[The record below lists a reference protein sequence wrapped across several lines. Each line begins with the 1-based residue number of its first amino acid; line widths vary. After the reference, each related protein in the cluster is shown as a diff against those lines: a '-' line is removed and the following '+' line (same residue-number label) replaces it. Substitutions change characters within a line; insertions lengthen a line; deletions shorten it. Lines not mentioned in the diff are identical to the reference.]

1 MAVTNV
7 IPNASFPIAFLLL
20 LLVTVPTTL
29 VRSQFNEPPGQRRE
43 QTYRVLEFEVSNVNQ
58 HYPGDLRYYC
68 TFRGKWSEER
78 HPRDFPT
85 AAYRSFSAPVMISHS
100 KGFRM
105 WTGTETVTAGVEYLA
120 EEGFPTIMY
129 NEFDNGGFETLMMTV
144 GERMFNTTG
153 SQHLPPINVTYSH
166 PWLSAMSKITP
177 SPDWFVGFSDLRT
190 ISYDTE
196 TYYNRIVIQ
205 SYVWDAGTDDGQTYL
220 AFDRDLDP
228 QVPCMRFCVPAHWG
242 GGGEGTQDSN
252 IVHHPMGNSK
262 QCPDLAKGRTPI
274 PYGGQFLDYT
284 HSYIPYPAEFECVLR
299 VGDGEIYAGN
309 EFNESQIR
317 PPLYVPRPDDDFL
330 MGISPY
336 DSPAYEDLVASLEEG
351 DMPEEE
357 EDTWNK
363 NILWLLI
370 LPFGFFLFMCLLIIW
385 YFLCYRRRREE
396 GEKSILAD
404 DEDGEDAFLDEG
416 SFYGDEEM
424 EQPGS
429 NYSLDPTLESQ
440 IDEDGNIIDDDDDDS
455 NDAAESVDEDY
466 EAYLMSQ
473 SEQEQEQYPYFDY
486 DEDSRR

>member
-1 MAVTNV
+1 
-7 IPNASFPIAFLLL
+7 
-20 LLVTVPTTL
+20 
-29 VRSQFNEPPGQRRE
+29 
-43 QTYRVLEFEVSNVNQ
+43 
-58 HYPGDLRYYC
+58 
-68 TFRGKWSEER
+68 
-78 HPRDFPT
+78 
-85 AAYRSFSAPVMISHS
+85 
-100 KGFRM
+100 
-105 WTGTETVTAGVEYLA
+105 
-120 EEGFPTIMY
+120 
-129 NEFDNGGFETLMMTV
+129 
-144 GERMFNTTG
+144 
-153 SQHLPPINVTYSH
+153 
-166 PWLSAMSKITP
+166 
-177 SPDWFVGFSDLRT
+177 
-190 ISYDTE
+190 
-196 TYYNRIVIQ
+196 
-205 SYVWDAGTDDGQTYL
+205 
-220 AFDRDLDP
+220 
-228 QVPCMRFCVPAHWG
+228 
-242 GGGEGTQDSN
+242 
-252 IVHHPMGNSK
+252 MGNSK
-262 QCPDLAKGRTPI
+262 QCPDHAKGRTPI

-440 IDEDGNIIDDDDDDS
+440 IDEDGNIIDDDDDD
-455 NDAAESVDEDY
+455 DEIGR
-466 EAYLMSQ
+466 AHV
-473 SEQEQEQYPYFDY
+473 
-486 DEDSRR
+486 

>member
-1 MAVTNV
+1 
-7 IPNASFPIAFLLL
+7 
-20 LLVTVPTTL
+20 
-29 VRSQFNEPPGQRRE
+29 
-43 QTYRVLEFEVSNVNQ
+43 
-58 HYPGDLRYYC
+58 
-68 TFRGKWSEER
+68 
-78 HPRDFPT
+78 
-85 AAYRSFSAPVMISHS
+85 
-100 KGFRM
+100 
-105 WTGTETVTAGVEYLA
+105 
-120 EEGFPTIMY
+120 
-129 NEFDNGGFETLMMTV
+129 
-144 GERMFNTTG
+144 
-153 SQHLPPINVTYSH
+153 
-166 PWLSAMSKITP
+166 
-177 SPDWFVGFSDLRT
+177 
-190 ISYDTE
+190 
-196 TYYNRIVIQ
+196 
-205 SYVWDAGTDDGQTYL
+205 
-220 AFDRDLDP
+220 
-228 QVPCMRFCVPAHWG
+228 
-242 GGGEGTQDSN
+242 
-252 IVHHPMGNSK
+252 MG
-262 QCPDLAKGRTPI
+262 
-274 PYGGQFLDYT
+274 
-284 HSYIPYPAEFECVLR
+284 

-309 EFNESQIR
+309 QFNESQIR

-440 IDEDGNIIDDDDDDS
+440 IDEDGNIIDDDDDDDDS
-455 NDAAESVDEDY
+455 NDAAESGDEDY

-486 DEDSRR
+486 EEDARR